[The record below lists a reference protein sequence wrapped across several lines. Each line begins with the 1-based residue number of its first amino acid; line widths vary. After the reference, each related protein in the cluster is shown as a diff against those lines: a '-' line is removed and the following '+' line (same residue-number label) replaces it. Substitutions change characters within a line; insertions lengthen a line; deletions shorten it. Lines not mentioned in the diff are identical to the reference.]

1 MYRKSTTETIM
12 HSIGQNNLLI
22 YPYFGNAFQHA
33 PQFVNSKNVRLASV
47 LIISFS
53 SLRNIIQTSNKDNV
67 SHRYLLGIRIA
78 TVTC

>member
-1 MYRKSTTETIM
+1 M
-12 HSIGQNNLLI
+12 HSIGQNNLS
-22 YPYFGNAFQHA
+22 YFGNAFQQA
-33 PQFVNSKNVRLASV
+33 PQLLNSEDSENVRLASV

-53 SLRNIIQTSNKDNV
+53 CLRNIIQTSNKENV

>member
-1 MYRKSTTETIM
+1 M
-12 HSIGQNNLLI
+12 HSIGQKNLLI
-22 YPYFGNAFQHA
+22 YPYFGNAFQQA
-33 PQFVNSKNVRLASV
+33 PQFLNSEDSENVRLASV

-53 SLRNIIQTSNKDNV
+53 FLRNIIQTSNEENV